1 MKKYNIFKVLLLVLA
16 AAIIV
21 SFLIPSSTI
30 GYYTSGIEKGTI
42 NPINF
47 VDSISN
53 GLTSFSVFISAF
65 IFILSIGV
73 FYAVLKKTGKYEA
86 VINNTAVKF
95 QKKKGLFLVIS
106 ILTFGI
112 MTAVIGD
119 IMPMLIFVPAFIDI
133 AKKLGYDSK
142 TSIASTVGAI
152 LLGSAGS
159 LYTNYV
165 NQIMS
170 ATVSSNIIAK
180 IVILVLGLGS
190 LILFT
195 ILTSKP
201 EKTNL
206 EKEEVKKGLPMMIA
220 FDVIIVFLI
229 LGMVSWNGYFGFEG
243 FTNFHKTLTD
253 FKVFDVSLF
262 NAILGSTLT
271 AFGEWTLYNVIVL
284 LVVTTVILSLIY
296 KIKFDGL
303 LESIA
308 SGIRRALPY
317 AMIVILAN
325 LVLVGVY
332 NSGFYTTII
341 TSIAGMTDKVLSG
354 TTLSALSSVVYPDYT
369 YATQFTLSTITY
381 TITDTKFYLVLAV
394 IFQVIYSLFLLISP
408 TSILVLLGLQR
419 ENVSYKEWI
428 KYIYKYF
435 LGLLIV
441 FFVLIMVVGRN
452 YISALSY
459 VVLAVVIVMLV
470 LFVVLSVTR
479 KDTKKQV
486 KKEKVEVKEEPVKKD
501 GVKFIDI
508 NWYPGHMAKT
518 KRQIKEKIDLIDIIY
533 EVVDSRI
540 PISSKIKDIDDLV
553 KNKPRILI
561 MTKSDLCDLNK
572 TNKHIKYYESIGYK
586 VVLVDLIS
594 NKNVDKIKSATDE
607 VLKELNEKREAKGLK
622 KRNYRALI
630 IGIPNVGKSTLINR
644 LAGKKVVGVGNK
656 PGVTKQLS
664 WIRISKDVD
673 LMDSPGILWPKIDDE
688 KVGLNLA
695 CFSAIKEEILP
706 IDEVACYILKYM
718 FINYKENLKER
729 YGLEN
734 IDFEDFTDA
743 YEVIGRKRGCILRGN
758 EVDYDKVS
766 ALIVRDLNE
775 GHLGKVTFDE

>member
-1 MKKYNIFKVLLLVLA
+1 MN
-16 AAIIV
+16 
-21 SFLIPSSTI
+21 
-30 GYYTSGIEKGTI
+30 E
-42 NPINF
+42 N
-47 VDSISN
+47 
-53 GLTSFSVFISAF
+53 
-65 IFILSIGV
+65 
-73 FYAVLKKTGKYEA
+73 
-86 VINNTAVKF
+86 
-95 QKKKGLFLVIS
+95 
-106 ILTFGI
+106 
-112 MTAVIGD
+112 
-119 IMPMLIFVPAFIDI
+119 
-133 AKKLGYDSK
+133 
-142 TSIASTVGAI
+142 
-152 LLGSAGS
+152 
-159 LYTNYV
+159 
-165 NQIMS
+165 
-170 ATVSSNIIAK
+170 
-180 IVILVLGLGS
+180 
-190 LILFT
+190 
-195 ILTSKP
+195 
-201 EKTNL
+201 KTN
-206 EKEEVKKGLPMMIA
+206 
-220 FDVIIVFLI
+220 
-229 LGMVSWNGYFGFEG
+229 
-243 FTNFHKTLTD
+243 
-253 FKVFDVSLF
+253 
-262 NAILGSTLT
+262 
-271 AFGEWTLYNVIVL
+271 
-284 LVVTTVILSLIY
+284 
-296 KIKFDGL
+296 
-303 LESIA
+303 
-308 SGIRRALPY
+308 
-317 AMIVILAN
+317 
-325 LVLVGVY
+325 
-332 NSGFYTTII
+332 
-341 TSIAGMTDKVLSG
+341 
-354 TTLSALSSVVYPDYT
+354 
-369 YATQFTLSTITY
+369 
-381 TITDTKFYLVLAV
+381 
-394 IFQVIYSLFLLISP
+394 
-408 TSILVLLGLQR
+408 
-419 ENVSYKEWI
+419 
-428 KYIYKYF
+428 
-435 LGLLIV
+435 
-441 FFVLIMVVGRN
+441 
-452 YISALSY
+452 
-459 VVLAVVIVMLV
+459 
-470 LFVVLSVTR
+470 
-479 KDTKKQV
+479 
-486 KKEKVEVKEEPVKKD
+486 
-501 GVKFIDI
+501 I

-572 TNKHIKYYESIGYK
+572 TNKYIKYYESLGYK

-729 YGLEN
+729 YGLED

>member
-1 MKKYNIFKVLLLVLA
+1 MNE
-16 AAIIV
+16 
-21 SFLIPSSTI
+21 
-30 GYYTSGIEKGTI
+30 EK
-42 NPINF
+42 
-47 VDSISN
+47 
-53 GLTSFSVFISAF
+53 AF
-65 IFILSIGV
+65 N
-73 FYAVLKKTGKYEA
+73 KT
-86 VINNTAVKF
+86 V
-95 QKKKGLFLVIS
+95 
-106 ILTFGI
+106 
-112 MTAVIGD
+112 
-119 IMPMLIFVPAFIDI
+119 
-133 AKKLGYDSK
+133 
-142 TSIASTVGAI
+142 
-152 LLGSAGS
+152 
-159 LYTNYV
+159 
-165 NQIMS
+165 
-170 ATVSSNIIAK
+170 
-180 IVILVLGLGS
+180 
-190 LILFT
+190 
-195 ILTSKP
+195 
-201 EKTNL
+201 
-206 EKEEVKKGLPMMIA
+206 
-220 FDVIIVFLI
+220 
-229 LGMVSWNGYFGFEG
+229 
-243 FTNFHKTLTD
+243 
-253 FKVFDVSLF
+253 
-262 NAILGSTLT
+262 
-271 AFGEWTLYNVIVL
+271 
-284 LVVTTVILSLIY
+284 
-296 KIKFDGL
+296 
-303 LESIA
+303 
-308 SGIRRALPY
+308 
-317 AMIVILAN
+317 
-325 LVLVGVY
+325 
-332 NSGFYTTII
+332 
-341 TSIAGMTDKVLSG
+341 
-354 TTLSALSSVVYPDYT
+354 
-369 YATQFTLSTITY
+369 
-381 TITDTKFYLVLAV
+381 
-394 IFQVIYSLFLLISP
+394 
-408 TSILVLLGLQR
+408 
-419 ENVSYKEWI
+419 
-428 KYIYKYF
+428 
-435 LGLLIV
+435 
-441 FFVLIMVVGRN
+441 
-452 YISALSY
+452 
-459 VVLAVVIVMLV
+459 
-470 LFVVLSVTR
+470 
-479 KDTKKQV
+479 
-486 KKEKVEVKEEPVKKD
+486 
-501 GVKFIDI
+501 I

-572 TNKHIKYYESIGYK
+572 TNKQIKYYESLGYK

-594 NKNVDKIKSATDE
+594 NKNVDKIKSVTDE